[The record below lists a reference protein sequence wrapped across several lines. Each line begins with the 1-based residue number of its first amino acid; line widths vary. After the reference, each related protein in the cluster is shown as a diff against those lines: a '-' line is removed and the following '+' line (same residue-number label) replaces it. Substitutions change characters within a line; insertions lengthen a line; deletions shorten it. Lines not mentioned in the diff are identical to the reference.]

1 MVAVEAVSLSGWF
14 IQKEEQNIFAIENI
28 RNRSMILKVVL
39 VLNIH
44 LFNLQYD
51 SLYPPYMQYF
61 NLFTIYICWS
71 EPIYWSHI
79 GYR

>member
-44 LFNLQYD
+44 LQITSDCLNC
-51 SLYPPYMQYF
+51 PWC
-61 NLFTIYICWS
+61 NAAICS
-71 EPIYWSHI
+71 
-79 GYR
+79 